1 MLFRSSRIAPD
12 AGIIVITGNS
22 DRALEAG
29 FRSRGVNEFLSKPVA
44 LCTLRQRIE
53 KLLECHDRQ
62 IVESV

>member
-1 MLFRSSRIAPD
+1 MVSTQPLDASLGEPD
-12 AGIIVITGNS
+12 LEAAG